1 MATKKTSWAA
11 FPKPQKGFVYEGA
24 ALAKAWK
31 ALHIGDTE
39 PFPDEKR
46 AAVLIKA
53 AGKAAPKG
61 LDAAAVATQLQAAW
75 SAFHAGDFEQAYT
88 LGSELGVIGASVSAK
103 ALGIHAGYLVKNEA
117 EQLSRFQQVAD
128 IGEQAVAALPN
139 EANSHYRL
147 AFGYGRY
154 GQGLSI
160 AKALK
165 MGLAGKVKTA
175 LDTCLELEP
184 KHAEAHLASAL
195 WHAEIVNKV
204 GSTLGGL
211 TYGAKRKFAEEHMKA
226 ALKIAPNMPIVHVEH
241 AQMLL
246 LLDDDNEQE
255 AADAFEKAS
264 LLKPQDAMDFLDA
277 RFAADQIS

>member
-1 MATKKTSWAA
+1 MATKKSTWAA
-11 FPKPQKGFVYEGA
+11 FPSPNKAFFYDGP

-31 ALHIGDTE
+31 SLHTGDGE
-39 PFPDEKR
+39 PYPNDKR
-46 AAVLIKA
+46 AAQLIKA
-53 AGKAAPKG
+53 AGKSAPKG
-61 LDAAAVATQLQAAW
+61 VSADDLAEQLQSAW
-75 SAFHAGDFEQAYT
+75 RAFHAGEFEQAYQQGIA
-88 LGSELGVIGASVSAK
+88 LGPVGASVAAK
-103 ALGIHAGYLVKNEA
+103 AMGIHATYLVKKDDDKLA
-117 EQLSRFQQVAD
+117 RFQEVAD
-128 IGEQAVAALPN
+128 IGEQAVAALPK

-175 LDTCLELEP
+175 LDTCLKLDP

-204 GSTLGGL
+204 GSTLAGL
-211 TYGAKRKFAEEHMKA
+211 TYGAKRKAAEEHMKT
-226 ALKIAPNMPIVHVEH
+226 ALKLAPSMPIVHVEN

-246 LLDDDNEQE
+246 LFDPDDEQE
-255 AADAFEKAS
+255 AADAFERAA
-264 LLKPQDAMDFLDA
+264 LLKPMDAMDFLDA
-277 RFAADQIS
+277 RYAKEQIS